1 MSGAVFPG
9 SHVLAQIVLRT
20 GVIYLLVL
28 IGVRLSGKREV
39 GQMTPFDL
47 TLLLLL
53 SNSVQNAM
61 TGPDTSL
68 AGGAIAAA
76 TLLIMNYFVAEL
88 SGTNRRF
95 RRLIQGQPTLLIHD
109 GKTIETHMARE
120 HVSVDELNRALR
132 EHGISCI
139 DQTALAVLEVD
150 GSISCLKYDEIKQDA
165 STHLATGRRRFIQK
179 KQ

>member
-1 MSGAVFPG
+1 MSGVFFPG
-9 SHVLAQIVLRT
+9 AHVLFEILLRT
-20 GVIYLLVL
+20 AVIYLLVL
-28 IGVRLSGKREV
+28 IGVRVSGKREV

-68 AGGAIAAA
+68 AGGVVAAS
-76 TLLIMNYFVAEL
+76 TLLILNYLIAGA

-95 RRLIQGQPTLLIHD
+95 RRFVEGQPSLLVHD
-109 GKTIETHMARE
+109 GKVIDSHMARE
-120 HVSVDELNRALR
+120 HVSMDELHRALR

-139 DQTALAVLEVD
+139 EQTALAVLEVD
-150 GSISCLKYDEIKQDA
+150 GSISCLKYDEIKPDA
-165 STHLATGRRRFIQK
+165 NTHLVRRRFLQK

>member
-1 MSGAVFPG
+1 MRGVFFPG
-9 SHVLAQIVLRT
+9 AHVLFEILLRT
-20 GVIYLLVL
+20 VVIYLLVL

-68 AGGAIAAA
+68 AGGVVAAS
-76 TLLIMNYFVAEL
+76 TLLILNYLIAEV

-95 RRLIQGQPTLLIHD
+95 RRFVQGQPSLLIHD
-109 GKTIETHMARE
+109 GKVIEPHMARE
-120 HVSVDELNRALR
+120 HVSMDELHRALR
-132 EHGISCI
+132 EHGISCV

-150 GSISCLKYDEIKQDA
+150 GSISCLKYDEIKPDA
-165 STHLATGRRRFIQK
+165 NTHLVRRRFLQK